1 MRQMTL
7 NHQEFYNAIE
17 SIDSK
22 LSFDEI
28 QIHQRPMIAFMEFTK
43 LFNIK
48 ESIEIVNY
56 DNFPNNDFSN
66 KYIPSH
72 INEWYEKRYGDRIKV
87 HPGPGN
93 YLIVIKAEPW
103 KVVLP
108 MCYGKVNF
116 FIDSNLLKRE
126 LSPAELN
133 WQKMASVNILCHIE
147 NFTQDMASSL
157 MIDEKKYIIREYLL
171 GLNIMQT
178 IQGMTNDSL
187 IRQAKNDYDMALD
200 NMFLKLPN
208 YANAKWSI
216 LQFSEKIIKSF
227 MNASGISFKYTH
239 DLKKLSKQMESLGKY
254 IPNTLIES
262 IQCSPGVRYGEIVV
276 GKNEAI
282 EAIKSS
288 INLFNILYESTA
300 YKIEK

>member
-1 MRQMTL
+1 
-7 NHQEFYNAIE
+7 
-17 SIDSK
+17 
-22 LSFDEI
+22 
-28 QIHQRPMIAFMEFTK
+28 
-43 LFNIK
+43 
-48 ESIEIVNY
+48 
-56 DNFPNNDFSN
+56 
-66 KYIPSH
+66 
-72 INEWYEKRYGDRIKV
+72 
-87 HPGPGN
+87 
-93 YLIVIKAEPW
+93 
-103 KVVLP
+103 
-108 MCYGKVNF
+108 
-116 FIDSNLLKRE
+116 
-126 LSPAELN
+126 
-133 WQKMASVNILCHIE
+133 
-147 NFTQDMASSL
+147 
-157 MIDEKKYIIREYLL
+157 
-171 GLNIMQT
+171 
-178 IQGMTNDSL
+178 
-187 IRQAKNDYDMALD
+187 
-200 NMFLKLPN
+200 MFLKLPN